1 MDYISAIEKALEK
14 RPKNFLPMQKGEVL
28 ETFSDTQS
36 LENWTGLKPGT
47 SVMQGVENF
56 VEWYLSYYKI

>member
-1 MDYISAIEKALEK
+1 
-14 RPKNFLPMQKGEVL
+14 MQKGEVL